1 MNNIIKKILIPITL
15 ILFICFL
22 SDNVTC
28 TNAHAKS
35 NSIIIKDTGEATVKE
50 LDKCLKKGKSLV
62 LKVKGSD
69 KNADKTISALQKH
82 IQKTNGAGV
91 VFQFTK
97 GSKSGAYCTYNI
109 SADNAKMYNYTIKF
123 INKLYK
129 KTISGIKSRNGY
141 TTGLADRAVY
151 PDNDE
156 RYLRIIYDNV
166 IKNINEF
173 RTDYKWVYDDA
184 LGESV
189 KVPVESLFGADPIT
203 TLSDMHYIDIKGY
216 DYCKNAVIIKEWTE
230 DYVDMY
236 QVKSFEEFKNSVNIK
251 KLRKMIYVNDITDA
265 ESILLN
271 NRFGDLSDAMK
282 IYAIDASKYFDC
294 RFKRGKDFG
303 MVYSFNK
310 QVYKQ
315 GSAAMK
321 LLLNNKAIGVC
332 ATYSYY
338 EKVLF
343 EQLGIETY
351 TNTSWKINHG
361 WTVVKV
367 KNSAEKTL
375 WIPFDYGIGP
385 SPTLAVSKEQK
396 KYINTEKKRYKLYL
410 LGIKGA
416 PKKRNFTTEDFR

>member
-1 MNNIIKKILIPITL
+1 MNNIIKKILVPITL
-15 ILFICFL
+15 ILFIFFL
-22 SDNVTC
+22 STNVTY

-35 NSIIIKDTGEATVKE
+35 NSIIIKDTGEATVKKI
-50 LDKCLKKGKSLV
+50 DKHLKKGKSLV

-82 IQKTNGAGV
+82 IQKSNDAGV

-97 GSKSGAYCTYNI
+97 GSKSGAYRTYNI

-123 INKLYK
+123 VNKLYK
-129 KTISGIKSRNGY
+129 KTIKQIKSRDGY
-141 TTGLADRAVY
+141 TEALADRGMY

-166 IKNINEF
+166 IKNINEY
-173 RTDYKWVYDDA
+173 RIDYKWVYDDT

-189 KVPVESLFGADPIT
+189 KVPVESLFGADPVT
-203 TLSDMHYIDIKGY
+203 TLSNIYYIDIKGY
-216 DYCKNAVIIKEWTE
+216 DYCKNTVIIKEWTE
-230 DYVDMY
+230 DYVEMC
-236 QVKSFEEFKNSVNIK
+236 QVKSFEEFKNSANIK
-251 KLRKMIYVNDITDA
+251 KLKKMVRVNDITDA
-265 ESILLN
+265 ELILLN
-271 NRFGDLSDAMK
+271 NKFGDLSDAMK

-303 MVYSFNK
+303 MLYSFDK
-310 QVYKQ
+310 QVYRQ

-321 LLLNNKAIGVC
+321 LLLNNKAVGVC
-332 ATYSYY
+332 ATYAYY
-338 EKVLF
+338 EKLVF

-351 TNTSWKINHG
+351 INTSQLINHG

-367 KNSAEKTL
+367 KNSAGKTL

-385 SPTLAVSKEQK
+385 AENLAISKEQK

-416 PKKRNFTTEDFR
+416 PKKRNFTDEDFK